1 MKNQRVIS
9 TTLARRASACPSL
22 SRKCPSLWRKWL
34 GFSILI
40 ALAMLCVTLST
51 KAKAEAKPHEEL
63 TFEPIQFKPPVPE
76 QRELSNGMK
85 LYLLEDRELPLF
97 NINGLIK
104 TGSIYEPGDKVG
116 LASIFASVMRTGG
129 TVSRE
134 PDALNEELESM
145 AAAVEISMSAEY
157 GGMSLSTLAEDI
169 EKGLE
174 IFADVLMHPAFREDK
189 LELRKQQ
196 AIEAIRRRND
206 NPIQLA
212 WRNFS
217 ALLYGKSHPF
227 GRYSEIEGVES
238 ITVADLQA
246 FHAKYYQPDNISL
259 AITGDFETETLIAQ
273 LETVFAGWENSM
285 IEFPAVPMVENA
297 PEPSVNYIFKELNQT
312 TMLIGHFGIKRTPDF
327 PDYFALRVMNEILG
341 EGGFTSRLMREVRE
355 KHGLAYMVGSLM
367 QTSYYTNPG
376 EWFAYSQT
384 RADKTA
390 EAIALIIDIVSD
402 LRETPVPAD
411 ELQRTKDSL
420 TNSFVFQFDSSS
432 QIAFQQMM
440 LAFRGYAPDFLETFS
455 ANIAKVTAEDVQQ
468 VAQKYLHPDALTIVT
483 VGNKDS
489 FDRPLS
495 EFGEVN
501 EIEIARPAPPPPP
514 AAMPEASEADIA
526 KAKKILA
533 AAVEAHGGI
542 EKLQAVKNIV
552 LKGKTAANTPN
563 GPMQI
568 EGTSYYLYPDK
579 FRQDMSIPQAGE
591 MSQIFDGETAFMKSQ
606 MGVQPLPPEMV
617 NTYRDGVFRETI
629 WLLTN
634 LTMNDIPVQ
643 YAGTEEVLG
652 VPAAVLLVT
661 QPSGELLRIF
671 ISEETHYVVKM
682 GFREMSQGVT
692 ANRETLFDD
701 YRDVDGIQVTHHVVQ
716 NVDGELF
723 TESWFSQVTL
733 NAALDASLFQ
743 E

>member
-1 MKNQRVIS
+1 
-9 TTLARRASACPSL
+9 
-22 SRKCPSLWRKWL
+22 
-34 GFSILI
+34 
-40 ALAMLCVTLST
+40 
-51 KAKAEAKPHEEL
+51 
-63 TFEPIQFKPPVPE
+63 
-76 QRELSNGMK
+76 MK

-196 AIEAIRRRND
+196 TIEGIRRRND

-273 LETVFAGWENSM
+273 LETVFAGWENSV
-285 IEFPAVPMVENA
+285 IEFPAVPSVENA

-402 LRETPVPAD
+402 LRETPVPED

-501 EIEIARPAPPPPP
+501 EIEIARPAPPPTEP
-514 AAMPEASEADIA
+514 MPEASEADIA
-526 KAKKILA
+526 MAKEILA

-579 FRQDMSIPQAGE
+579 FRQDASIPQVGE
-591 MSQIFDGETAFMKSQ
+591 MSQIFDGETAFMKGQ
-606 MGVQPLPPEMV
+606 MGVQPLPPEAV

-634 LTMNDIPVQ
+634 LTLNDIPMQ

-652 VPAAVLLVT
+652 TPAAVLLVT
-661 QPSGELLRIF
+661 QPSGELLRLF

-701 YRDVDGIQVTHHVVQ
+701 YRDVDGIQITHHVVQ

-723 TESWFSQVTL
+723 TESWISQVTL